1 MIYGAHGQ
9 PLGAMPPN
17 QDPNYPPGY
26 PISNPALTYQA
37 PSPMYD
43 DRGGPTPHPPDQV
56 SRKRARLSSAE
67 PFALR
72 SSSTQSA
79 SSSQPDYFQQR
90 ITASVGG
97 RRGSGSGYEYPDPT
111 NLAPVSP
118 ASSSTSY
125 HSSVYPQPPVPQQQ
139 QQPYY
144 PTPVVQQ
151 TRRSSPQ
158 STYSYEQRASSSPH
172 GSNSSSSGYHFG
184 GGLHPPQ
191 VLPPRDNGRTPP
203 PGQSQSQQAP
213 REGGSRGSGG
223 MRVSDMLGP
232 GDGQGGR
239 TSTDSDML
247 NALNRRAP

>member
-67 PFALR
+67 PFALP
-72 SSSTQSA
+72 SSSTQAA
-79 SSSQPDYFQQR
+79 SSSQPDYLQQR

-125 HSSVYPQPPVPQQQ
+125 HSSVYPQPPVPQQ

-203 PGQSQSQQAP
+203 PGQSQSQQPP